1 MSGGPVDAVI
11 PVTRVSEKLTA
22 QDVFIFLLIK
32 HWHWLIDWMICKRE
46 TRVHQVVSRN
56 SLLEALQQLLAF
68 AII

>member
-32 HWHWLIDWMICKRE
+32 HWHWLIDWMICKR
-46 TRVHQVVSRN
+46 VHKVVSRN